1 MWFFFFQFHNLVSK
15 KKMKNSFVS
24 IMILILFFF
33 DFSFQLTTITNCTG
47 LQIISNLTDNYELA
61 NDIDCLGATI
71 NPIGNTTNKFTGTFN
86 GQGKSISNFTINK
99 VGVNDV
105 GLFGS
110 GANCSVTNLILK
122 DFLVSSNGSVVGAL
136 FGSISNSTLNNIQIQ
151 TSISSENSINAI
163 GSAQNSIGGLVK
175 KTYFFISLWIHSPIK
190 KFVSFT
196 TLNLS

>member
-1 MWFFFFQFHNLVSK
+1 
-15 KKMKNSFVS
+15 MKNSFVS

-136 FGSISNSTLNNIQIQ
+136 FGSISNSTLNNIQI
-151 TSISSENSINAI
+151 TSIPFQIINSINAI

-175 KTYFFISLWIHSPIK
+175 KTYFFISL
-190 KFVSFT
+190 
-196 TLNLS
+196 